1 LLLLKQSLK
10 SLLAKQ
16 NQKQQ
21 SNTSSD
27 SFSDTDSSSFTV
39 DSFVQSPEIRAY
51 KFISILLSIVFSI
64 LFLINLSL
72 NFQLSSLK
80 AELDKKVIAS
90 DATTD
95 LEREYIS
102 VVKSL
107 AVYKTVKG
115 TKASIYPKTQLLYT
129 DLPEGVSLDKLK
141 VSATSFDLT
150 LSGGNAL
157 LFSQF
162 LSSVSR
168 NPLVSTVILDSA
180 SLNSGT
186 DNYVVSVKGV
196 FK

>member
-1 LLLLKQSLK
+1 MNS
-10 SLLAKQ
+10 
-16 NQKQQ
+16 
-21 SNTSSD
+21 
-27 SFSDTDSSSFTV
+27 
-39 DSFVQSPEIRAY
+39 
-51 KFISILLSIVFSI
+51 
-64 LFLINLSL
+64 
-72 NFQLSSLK
+72 QLSSLK
-80 AELDKKVIAS
+80 TELDKKSIAS

-95 LEREYIS
+95 LEREYLS
-102 VVKSL
+102 VAKSL

-162 LSSVSR
+162 LASVSR
-168 NPLVSTVILDSA
+168 NPLVSTIILDSA

-186 DNYVVSVKGV
+186 DNYVVSIKGV